1 MYPCGLGF
9 PALHSPTPPETSP
22 WAYTRAQRGGLLLL
36 IVFAMGC
43 YALPNFLTK
52 AMTTAFAAQDEELEL
67 LADSLR
73 SLTAGES
80 ALPPST
86 PIASFPFHPNE
97 VTGEE
102 LQRLGLSEKQATA
115 FLRYR
120 AKQPFREVEDLRKLF
135 VLRPEQAD
143 RLVALARLPNQQ
155 SSTPPPPSSSSTP
168 ESTPPPLS
176 FTFDPNTLPA
186 DSLQLLGLSA
196 RQANALIKYRSYRL
210 RTFRHPEDLR
220 KLGALDTQLVDRLL
234 PLVRFAPPEDSAP
247 PIAIGAPPPKTP
259 VPIDVN
265 QATVEQWQQLP
276 GIGPYRATQ
285 IVKFRDR
292 LGGFTRLDQVAETY
306 GLPDSSYQKIRPLLR
321 PGPIATPLYLN
332 RLDAGALS
340 RHPYLDRRTAAIIVR
355 YRDNHGPFTSAADLE
370 NVRALTAER
379 RAKLL
384 PYLNFDR

>member
-9 PALHSPTPPETSP
+9 PALHSPTPPQTSP

-36 IVFAMGC
+36 IVFVVGC
-43 YALPNFLTK
+43 YALSDYLTE
-52 AMTTAFAAQDEELEL
+52 ATTTAFTAQDEELEL

-73 SLTAGES
+73 SLTTGETEPS
-80 ALPPST
+80 ASAPT
-86 PIASFPFHPNE
+86 ASFPFHPNE

-115 FLRYR
+115 YLRYR
-120 AKQPFREVEDLRKLF
+120 AKRPFREVGDLRKLF

-143 RLVALARLPNQQ
+143 RLVALARLPKQQ
-155 SSTPPPPSSSSTP
+155 GGTPPSSTSSP
-168 ESTPPPLS
+168 EPTPPPLS
-176 FTFDPNTLPA
+176 FPFDPNTLPA

-196 RQANALIKYRSYRL
+196 RQANALIKYRSYRSE
-210 RTFRHPEDLR
+210 TFRRPEDMH
-220 KLGALDTQLVDRLL
+220 KLGALDSQLVEQLL
-234 PLVRFAPPEDSAP
+234 PLVRIAPSTQIAP
-247 PIAIGAPPPKTP
+247 AAPPPETP
-259 VPIDVN
+259 HPIFIN
-265 QATVEQWQQLP
+265 RATVEEWQQLP
-276 GIGPYRATQ
+276 GIGPYRAAQ

-292 LGGFTRLDQVAETY
+292 LGGFTSPDQVAETY

-332 RLDAGALS
+332 RLDAETLS

-355 YRDNHGPFTSAADLE
+355 YRDNHGPFTSATDLE

>member
-1 MYPCGLGF
+1 M
-9 PALHSPTPPETSP
+9 HSPTPPETSP

-36 IVFAMGC
+36 ILFMMGC
-43 YALPNFLTK
+43 YALSEYFTE
-52 AMTTAFAAQDEELEL
+52 ATTTAFAVQDEELKS

-80 ALPPST
+80 APPPST
-86 PIASFPFHPNE
+86 TTASFPFHPNE

-115 FLRYR
+115 YLRYR
-120 AKQPFREVEDLRKLF
+120 AKRPFREVEDLRKLF
-135 VLRPEQAD
+135 VLQPEQAD
-143 RLVALARLPNQQ
+143 RLVALARLPRRQN
-155 SSTPPPPSSSSTP
+155 STP
-168 ESTPPPLS
+168 EATPPPLS
-176 FTFDPNTLPA
+176 FTFDPNTLSA

-196 RQANALIKYRSYRL
+196 RQANALIKYRSYRP
-210 RTFRHPEDLR
+210 RTFRDPEDLR
-220 KLGALDTQLVDRLL
+220 KLGALDTQLVGRLL
-234 PLVRFAPPEDSAP
+234 PLVRIAPPEDSAP
-247 PIAIGAPPPKTP
+247 AAPPPETP

-321 PGPIATPLYLN
+321 PGPIATPLYVN
-332 RLDAGALS
+332 RLDAEALG

>member
-1 MYPCGLGF
+1 M
-9 PALHSPTPPETSP
+9 HSPTPPNISP

-36 IVFAMGC
+36 IVFVVSC
-43 YALPNFLTK
+43 YAVSTCLTK
-52 AMTTAFAAQDEELEL
+52 PAKLSFAAEHEQLVRS
-67 LADSLR
+67 ADSLR
-73 SLTAGES
+73 SLSIAKTA
-80 ALPPST
+80 APPST
-86 PIASFPFHPNE
+86 PTASFTFHPNE

-115 FLRYR
+115 YIRYR
-120 AKQPFREVEDLRKLF
+120 AKRPFREAEDLRKLF

-143 RLVALARLPNQQ
+143 RLVALARLPEQQ
-155 SSTPPPPSSSSTP
+155 GGTLPPPASSSTP
-168 ESTPPPLS
+168 EPTPPPLS
-176 FTFDPNTLPA
+176 FSFDPNSLPA

-196 RQANALIKYRSYRL
+196 RQANALIKYRSYRP
-210 RTFRHPEDLR
+210 RTFRRPEDLR
-220 KLGALDTQLVDRLL
+220 KLGALDTQLVDQLL
-234 PLVRFAPPEDSAP
+234 PLVRIAPPEDSAP
-247 PIAIGAPPPKTP
+247 AAPPPETP
-259 VPIDVN
+259 APLDIN

-276 GIGPYRATQ
+276 GIGPYRAAQ

-292 LGGFTRLDQVAETY
+292 LGGFTSLDQVAETY

-321 PGPIATPLYLN
+321 PGPIATPLYIN
-332 RLDAGALS
+332 RLDADALS

-379 RAKLL
+379 RIKLL

>member
-1 MYPCGLGF
+1 M
-9 PALHSPTPPETSP
+9 HSPTPPKTSP

-36 IVFAMGC
+36 IVFVVGC
-43 YALPNFLTK
+43 YALSSYLTK
-52 AMTTAFAAQDEELEL
+52 PTKSAFTEQDKELVQ

-80 ALPPST
+80 AVSQSAPT
-86 PIASFPFHPNE
+86 VSFPFHPNE

-120 AKQPFREVEDLRKLF
+120 AKRPFRDVEDLRKLY
-135 VLRPEQAD
+135 VLRPDQAD

-155 SSTPPPPSSSSTP
+155 SGTPPPPSTTSPS
-168 ESTPPPLS
+168 ESTPPPLG
-176 FTFDPNTLPA
+176 FPFDPNTLPE

-196 RQANALIKYRSYRL
+196 RQASALIKYRSYRP
-210 RTFRHPEDLR
+210 RTFRRPEDLR
-220 KLGALDTQLVDRLL
+220 KLGALDSQLVDRLL
-234 PLVRFAPPEDSAP
+234 PLVRLAPLKDPAP
-247 PIAIGAPPPKTP
+247 AAPARLKP

-265 QATVEQWQQLP
+265 RATVAEWQQLP
-276 GIGPYRATQ
+276 GIGPYRAAQ

-292 LGGFTRLDQVAETY
+292 LGGFTGVQQVAETY
-306 GLPDSSYQKIRPLLR
+306 GLPDSSYQQIRPLLHA
-321 PGPIATPLYLN
+321 GPITTPLYIN
-332 RLDAGALS
+332 RLDAEALS

-355 YRDNHGPFTSAADLE
+355 YRDNHGPFTSAAELE